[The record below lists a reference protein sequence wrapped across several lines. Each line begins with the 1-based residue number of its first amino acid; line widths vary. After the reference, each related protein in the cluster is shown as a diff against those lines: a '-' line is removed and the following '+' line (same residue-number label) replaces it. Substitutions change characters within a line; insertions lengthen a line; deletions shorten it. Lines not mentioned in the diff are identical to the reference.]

1 MIRQELNRLIDQKG
15 ITPYQFWKQ
24 TNLNQRT
31 AYRLYN
37 DRHYIP
43 RQDVMKVLGDVYGW
57 QPGAYIIYMP
67 DLRLDNLK
75 P

>member
-1 MIRQELNRLIDQKG
+1 MILQELKRLIDQRG

-37 DRHYIP
+37 NRDYIP
-43 RQDVMKVLGDVYGW
+43 REDVMDKLGQIYGW
-57 QPGAYIIYMP
+57 QPGAYIIYLP
-67 DLRLDNLK
+67 DAPLGK
-75 P
+75 PEN